1 MSEKNRKSDGKP
13 EIMLTETPE
22 YDEIFNRYKNLVL
35 KVAFD
40 YSGNRDIA
48 EDIMQNT
55 FLQLYIYF
63 NHMNQKNIS
72 AWLYTTAKNYALNW
86 NKKAQREVLQEDESV
101 ICKDMECGKS
111 AEEVYL
117 EKEQGS
123 SRKDLHEK
131 IFEELMQKN
140 PRWYQ
145 AVMLVYYMEVPQA
158 KVAEEMGISIQV
170 LHSILHRAKKWIKQ
184 KFDVEYRELDQV

>member
-1 MSEKNRKSDGKP
+1 MF
-13 EIMLTETPE
+13 TETPE
-22 YDEIFNRYKNLVL
+22 YDAIFNQYKNLVL

-63 NHMNQKNIS
+63 NHMNHKNIGS
-72 AWLYTTAKNYALNW
+72 WLYTTAKNYALNH
-86 NKKAQREVLQEDESV
+86 NKKAKREVLQDDDSV
-101 ICKDMECGKS
+101 FDKDLEYGKS
-111 AEEVYL
+111 AEETYL

-140 PRWYQ
+140 SRWYQ
-145 AVMLVYYMEVPQA
+145 AIMLVYYMEVPQA

-170 LHSILHRAKKWIKQ
+170 LHSMLHRAKNWIKK
-184 KFDVEYRELDQV
+184 KFDVEYREQE